1 MKKIFMG
8 LMTVLLVIGLV
19 GCGNSKSKK
28 PENVSDEVYNHGV
41 AVVEVMDKYLDDKV
55 DWEEVGIV
63 IFGSEVVYVTA
74 EERAIEN
81 GINVVWEAVIR
92 FYDNKEKTIE
102 FRNMLGDLLN
112 LEARE

>member
-8 LMTVLLVIGLV
+8 WMTVLLVIGLV
-19 GCGNSKSKK
+19 GCVTGAGNK
-28 PENVSDEVYNHGV
+28 PKNVSDEVYKYGV

-55 DWEEVGIV
+55 DWEEVGTV
-63 IFGSEVVYVTA
+63 IFSSEVVYETD

-81 GINVVWEAVIR
+81 EINVVWDGVIR
-92 FYDNKEKTIE
+92 FYNNKEKTIE
-102 FRNMLGDLLN
+102 FRNELADLLN

>member
-1 MKKIFMG
+1 MKRTVLR

-19 GCGNSKSKK
+19 GCGSSKSKK

-55 DWEEVGIV
+55 DWEEVGTV
-63 IFGSEVVYVTA
+63 IFGSEVVFETN

-81 GINVVWEAVIR
+81 EINVVWKGVIR

-102 FRNMLGDLLN
+102 FRNALADLLN